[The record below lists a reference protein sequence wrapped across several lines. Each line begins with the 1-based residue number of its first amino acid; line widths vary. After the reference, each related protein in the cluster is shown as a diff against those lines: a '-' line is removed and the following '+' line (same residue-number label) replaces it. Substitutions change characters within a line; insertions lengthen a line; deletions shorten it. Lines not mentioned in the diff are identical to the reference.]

1 MDSRI
6 KRSAVAIAV
15 ATALALPGAAMAQT
29 AKEQELEARIAEL
42 EKLVRE
48 MQAGDTTPQVV
59 VEKEAPPAPTVQT
72 ANKGSLTIKGFVIAS
87 LFTQDA
93 NFTFGNGQ
101 NAQFPSTEF
110 SEDEWTWGGDVRNT
124 RITLDWQGPA
134 VGSTK
139 FSGLVEVDFF
149 GGFNGAGAFSDEQQT
164 PRLRLAYADMNFGK
178 STVRVGQFWSPLFGN
193 VPASPTHVAFPLG
206 YGAAGTVGW
215 RFPGVAYYHS
225 FGGDGVKTKLSLA
238 AMRGSWSG
246 PGGNLDNNGA
256 GEAGTPQLEARLDFS
271 GKNWNVYVVGHWD
284 EKDLS
289 GPGVSSPND
298 SLTGEAIAVGAKF
311 TMGAFTL
318 QGNAYTGSAIGQQF
332 GHITQFGDIS
342 GWGGWLQG
350 SVKVGSNWSLN
361 AFYGLDDPKDKD
373 VMATIANPALG
384 RDDDGNYLPTP
395 VSTSPLAGRVK
406 NEQIALSA
414 MYSSGPYV
422 FGVEWLNA
430 SLDGRGKTTSLVDGT
445 PVTVVNSVSNREG
458 NQISFSA
465 WYKF

>member
-6 KRSAVAIAV
+6 KRTAIAMAV

-42 EKLVRE
+42 EKLVQE
-48 MQAGDTTPQVV
+48 MKAPAPVV
-59 VEKEAPPAPTVQT
+59 AVEVEKEAPPAPTVQT
-72 ANKGSLTIKGFVIAS
+72 ANKGSLTIKGFVAAT

-110 SEDEWTWGGDVRNT
+110 DKDEYTWGGDVRNT
-124 RITLDWQGPA
+124 RVTLDWQGPA

-139 FSGLVEVDFF
+139 FSGLVELDFF

-164 PRLRLAYADMNFGK
+164 PRLRLAYADMSFGN
-178 STVRVGQFWSPLFGN
+178 STVRIGQFWSPLFGN

-206 YGAAGTVGW
+206 YGSAGTVGW
-215 RFPGVAYYHS
+215 RFPGVAYYHT
-225 FGGDGVKTKLSLA
+225 FGGDGIKTKLSLA
-238 AMRGSWSG
+238 AMRGSWTGSI
-246 PGGNLDNNGA
+246 DNNGP
-256 GEAGTPQLEARLDFS
+256 GESGTPQLEARLDFS
-271 GKNWNVYVVGHWD
+271 GKNWNVYLVGHWD

-289 GPGVSSPND
+289 GPGASAQND
-298 SLTGEAIAVGAKF
+298 SLTGEAVAVGAKV

-318 QGNAYTGSAIGQQF
+318 QGNAYSGSAIGQQF

-350 SVKVGSNWSLN
+350 SFKVGKNWSLN

-373 VMATIANPALG
+373 VIAS
-384 RDDDGNYLPTP
+384 GNNRL
-395 VSTSPLAGRVK
+395 K
-406 NEQIALSA
+406 NEQMALSA
-414 MYSSGPYV
+414 IYTTGPYL
-422 FGVEWLNA
+422 FGVEWMNSDL
-430 SLDGRGKTTSLVDGT
+430 KYQTTACNEFSCATD
-445 PVTVVNSVSNREG
+445 NREG
-458 NQISFSA
+458 NQLSFSA

>member
-1 MDSRI
+1 M
-6 KRSAVAIAV
+6 AV

-29 AKEQELEARIAEL
+29 AKETELEARIAEL
-42 EKLVRE
+42 EKLVSE
-48 MQAGDTTPQVV
+48 MKTDKASVPVV

-101 NAQFPSTEF
+101 NAQFPSAEF
-110 SEDEWTWGGDVRNT
+110 DTDEWTWGGDVRNT

-134 VGSTK
+134 VGDMK
-139 FSGLVEVDFF
+139 FNGLVEADFF
-149 GGFNGAGAFSDEQQT
+149 GGFNGTGAFSDEQPV

-178 STVRVGQFWSPLFGN
+178 STVRVGQFWSPMFGN

-206 YGAAGTVGW
+206 YGSAGMVGW
-215 RFPGVAYYHS
+215 RFPGVAYYYN
-225 FGGDGVKTKLSLA
+225 FGGDGIKTKLSLA

-256 GEAGTPQLEARLDFS
+256 GEAGMPQLEARLDFS
-271 GKNWNVYVVGHWD
+271 GKNWNIYVVGHWD

-289 GPGVSSPND
+289 GPGASAPKD
-298 SLTGEAIAVGAKF
+298 SLSGEALEVGAKV
-311 TMGAFTL
+311 TMGVFTL
-318 QGNAYTGSAIGQQF
+318 QGNAYSGSAIGQQF

-350 SVKVGSNWSLN
+350 SVKVGKNWSLN

-384 RDDDGNYLPTP
+384 RDDDGDFLPTP

-422 FGVEWLNA
+422 FGIEWLNA
-430 SLDGRGKTTSLVDGT
+430 SLDGRGKTTSLVDGA
-445 PVTVVNSVSNREG
+445 PVTVVNSASNREG
-458 NQISFSA
+458 NQLSFSA

>member
-6 KRSAVAIAV
+6 KRSAIAIAV

-48 MQAGDTTPQVV
+48 MQAQEAAVPVV

-72 ANKGSLTIKGFVIAS
+72 ANKGSLTIKGFVATT
-87 LFTQDA
+87 LFAQDA

-110 SEDEWTWGGDVRNT
+110 DKDEVTWGGDVRNT
-124 RITLDWQGPA
+124 RLTLDWKGPA
-134 VGSTK
+134 VGNMN
-139 FSGLVEVDFF
+139 FAGMLEADFF
-149 GGFNGAGAFSDEQQT
+149 GGFNGTGAFSDEQLT
-164 PRLRLAYADMNFGK
+164 PRLRLAYVDMNFGK
-178 STVRVGQFWSPLFGN
+178 STIRMGQFWSPLFGN

-206 YGAAGTVGW
+206 YGSAGTVGW
-215 RFPGVAYYHS
+215 RFPGVAYYHT
-225 FGGDGVKTKLSLA
+225 FGGDGFTTKLSLA

-246 PGGNLDNNGA
+246 PIDNNGP
-256 GEAGTPQLEARLDFS
+256 GEAGTPQFEARLDF
-271 GKNWNVYVVGHWD
+271 GAKNWNVYVVGHWD

-289 GPGVSSPND
+289 GPGASAPND

-311 TMGAFTL
+311 NIGPVTL
-318 QGNAYTGSAIGQQF
+318 QGNAYSGSAIGQQF

-350 SVKVGSNWSLN
+350 SLKLGSSWSLN
-361 AFYGLDDPKDKD
+361 AFYGMDDPKDKD
-373 VMATIANPALG
+373 VILSS
-384 RDDDGNYLPTP
+384 
-395 VSTSPLAGRVK
+395 STNNRLK
-406 NEQIALSA
+406 NTQMALSA
-414 MYSSGPYV
+414 IYTKGPYL
-422 FGVEWLNA
+422 FGVEWMNSDLKVA
-430 SLDGRGKTTSLVDGT
+430 DRTDCEGTSCSTDSL
-445 PVTVVNSVSNREG
+445 EG
-458 NQISFSA
+458 NQLSFSA